1 MRCLLLAAILL
12 ATSFVSHAEE
22 ESDSSQA
29 GAVARNF
36 LNGYVKVSA
45 EAGSLSGKPEERV

>member
-36 LNGYVKVSA
+36 LDGYVKATA
-45 EAGSLSGKPEERV
+45 EAGA